1 MVETSPKILLS
12 SSELQLA
19 QMEVIY
25 AIRGKNECYLVHL
38 KMLSLTPALKGQ
50 SKSAK

>member
-1 MVETSPKILLS
+1 METPPKILLS
-12 SSELQLA
+12 CSEWQPA
-19 QMEVIY
+19 QMEVIS
-25 AIRGKNECYLVHL
+25 AIRGKNKCYLVHL